1 MISDG
6 GIDLGEMLSR
16 SIRPDAGG
24 VVAFVGVVRADP
36 GVRGLEVE
44 AYEEGALEELKRIK
58 EEAIARFAVSSV
70 DVVHR
75 VGRLSLGEIIVVVV
89 CASAHRKEAFQ
100 ACEYVIDELKRRV
113 PIWKKE
119 LTEEGERWVR
129 GDACL

>member
-6 GIDLGEMLSR
+6 EIDLVEILGS
-16 SIRPDAGG
+16 SIKPDAGA

-44 AYEEGALEELKRIK
+44 AYEEAALEELRRIK
-58 EEAIARFAVSSV
+58 EEAIARFGVSSV

-75 VGRLSLGEIIVVVV
+75 TGRLSLGEVIVVVV
-89 CASAHRKEAFQ
+89 CASSHRREAFR

-119 LTEEGERWVR
+119 QTEEGERWVR
-129 GDACL
+129 GDAY